1 MEKAKSRGAQKTG
14 ELKRLTASFIIFVA
28 VLKLADMAIGHFR
41 PPQQEIPYRAI
52 VLREHPPNLTLHIVR
67 DEAYARTK
75 DGFKPRT
82 ITLRTDEDGFIIGPK
97 QNRGE
102 VGIAF
107 VGGSTTECADVGED
121 QRFPYLVSQQLVWR
135 ANGALVRTLNS
146 GVSASHTLHG
156 TFLILAKIL
165 RYRPHAVVLME
176 DINDLALLSNTGS
189 YWRAPPSR
197 QIISEDRDL
206 ASPRPLHALLVAV
219 KNLAFPN
226 LWQLAHPPG
235 TGGGG
240 DEFIGY
246 RGVSPSKIQILDD
259 YRSAVEAEVALARAW
274 HVEPVLMTQFNR
286 MEVGDRFIR
295 ALYERGNG
303 LHRSGFS
310 WPDYV
315 ALYKDMNNIVR
326 DVAARQDVLLID
338 LDRTLPKTRDYIVDP
353 VHVTDRG
360 SQLVATRVTEAISGR
375 FPEFGQAAHVK

>member
-1 MEKAKSRGAQKTG
+1 VEKTKLRGAGRTA
-14 ELKRLTASFIIFVA
+14 ELKRLAVSFIIFVA
-28 VLKLADMAIGHFR
+28 VLKLADMAIGRFR

-52 VLREHPPNLTLHIVR
+52 VLREHPPNLKLHVVR
-67 DEAYARTK
+67 DAAYAKTK
-75 DGFKPRT
+75 DGFTPRT
-82 ITLRTDEDGFIIGPK
+82 TTLRTDEDGFIIGPK
-97 QNRGE
+97 QNQGD

-121 QRFPYLVSQQLVWR
+121 QRFPYLVSQQVAWR
-135 ANGALVRTLNS
+135 ANGALVKTLNS
-146 GVSASHTLHG
+146 GISASHTLHG
-156 TFLILAKIL
+156 SFLILAKIL
-165 RYRPHAVVLME
+165 KYRPRAVVLME
-176 DINDLALLSNTGS
+176 GINDLALLSNTGS

-197 QIISEDRDL
+197 QIVSEDRDL
-206 ASPRPLHALLVAV
+206 ASPRPLHALLVAL

-235 TGGGG
+235 AGGGG

-246 RGVSPSKIQILDD
+246 REAPPPRIQILED
-259 YRSAVEAEVALARAW
+259 YRSAVETDVALARAW

-295 ALYERGNG
+295 ALYERDNG

-326 DVAARQDVLLID
+326 DVAARQKVLLID
-338 LDRTLPKTRDYIVDP
+338 LDRAVPKTRDYIIDP
-353 VHVTDRG
+353 VHLTDRG
-360 SQLVATRVTEAISGR
+360 SRLVAARVTEALSER
-375 FPEFGQAAHVK
+375 FPEFMQVQVK

>member
-1 MEKAKSRGAQKTG
+1 MEKAKSRRAEQTE
-14 ELKRLTASFIIFVA
+14 ELKRLAVSFIIFVA
-28 VLKLADMAIGHFR
+28 VLKLADMAIGYFR
-41 PPQQEIPYRAI
+41 PLQQEIPYRAI
-52 VLREHPPNLTLHIVR
+52 VLREHPPNLTLHVVR
-67 DEAYARTK
+67 DGAYAKTK
-75 DGFKPRT
+75 DGFVPRT

-121 QRFPYLVSQQLVWR
+121 QRFPYLVSQQVAWR

-165 RYRPHAVVLME
+165 KYRPHAVVLME

-197 QIISEDRDL
+197 QVVSENREL
-206 ASPRPLHALLVAV
+206 ASPRPLHVLLVAL

-226 LWQLAHPPG
+226 LWQLAHPRG
-235 TGGGG
+235 AGGGG
-240 DEFIGY
+240 DEFTGY
-246 RGVSPSKIQILDD
+246 RGAPPPKIKILRD
-259 YRSAVEAEVALARAW
+259 YRSAVEANVALARAW

-295 ALYERGNG
+295 ALYEHDNG

-315 ALYKDMNNIVR
+315 ALYKDMNNVVR
-326 DVAARQDVLLID
+326 DVAARQNVLLID
-338 LDRTLPKTRDYIVDP
+338 LDRAVPKTRDYIVDP
-353 VHVTDRG
+353 VHLTDRG
-360 SQLVATRVTEAISGR
+360 SRLVAARVTEALSGR
-375 FPEFGQAAHVK
+375 FPEFRQVHVK